1 MVEHGHSRRRV
12 LTLFAL
18 GAGLVSLGGS
28 PFASEYEWR
37 GEAMGA
43 KVRLLFAGRGL
54 VAPQR
59 AVDEIMTEIERLE
72 RIFSLSR
79 ADSEISRLNATG
91 RLAVPSLDFLSVLD
105 LCASTHRA
113 SGGLFD
119 PTVQPLWDL
128 YIDWYRSDL
137 DRAPPDGVDFV
148 AARRRVGFDKLI
160 FGAERM
166 TLRDDARL
174 TLNGVAQG
182 YVTDRGVEI
191 LKRLGFDQVFVDLG
205 EMRALGVPEK
215 GFWTVDLP
223 DHRNVV
229 RLRGGALATSAA
241 SGMVFAHN
249 GDHHLFDPRTGRPAR
264 HWKWLTAYASSAVVA
279 DALSTTLYVTPRES
293 IEAILSAFPGA
304 AAWAVD
310 TDGKA
315 IRFA

>member
-1 MVEHGHSRRRV
+1 MAELGPSRRRV
-12 LTLFAL
+12 LTLFAV
-18 GAGLVSLGGS
+18 GVGMAGLGGATS
-28 PFASEYEWR
+28 ASEYEWR

-43 KVRLLFAGRGL
+43 QVRLLFAGQGS
-54 VAPQR
+54 VAPER

-91 RLAVPSLDFLSVLD
+91 GLDAPSLDFLSVLD
-105 LCASTHRA
+105 LCARAHQA

-137 DRAPPDGVDFV
+137 DRAPPDGPGFE
-148 AARRRVGFDKLI
+148 AARRRVGFEKLS
-160 FGAERM
+160 FGAESI
-166 TLRDDARL
+166 TLREGARL

-223 DHRNVV
+223 DRRNVV
-229 RLRGGALATSAA
+229 RLRGGALATSAG
-241 SGMVFAHN
+241 SGMIFAHN

-264 HWKWLTAYASSAVVA
+264 HWTWLTAYAPSALVA
-279 DALSTTLYVTPRES
+279 DALSTALYVTPREGV
-293 IEAILSAFPGA
+293 EAILSAFPGA
-304 AAWAVD
+304 AAWAGD
-310 TDGKA
+310 SDDGM
-315 IRFA
+315 IRFS